1 MPLFKDPNLGDLDNL
16 TIDASSL
23 YLIAAPSTP
32 EEARQAVVGPAGAKM
47 ARTKCFPARAR
58 WRKPPSSPRG
68 GRRVPCNVRADVS
81 RPLRLPQNC
90 HYGAPRVGG

>member
-32 EEARQAVVGPAGAKM
+32 EEARQAVQGGDPGRDLAG
-47 ARTKCFPARAR
+47 
-58 WRKPPSSPRG
+58 
-68 GRRVPCNVRADVS
+68 
-81 RPLRLPQNC
+81 
-90 HYGAPRVGG
+90 